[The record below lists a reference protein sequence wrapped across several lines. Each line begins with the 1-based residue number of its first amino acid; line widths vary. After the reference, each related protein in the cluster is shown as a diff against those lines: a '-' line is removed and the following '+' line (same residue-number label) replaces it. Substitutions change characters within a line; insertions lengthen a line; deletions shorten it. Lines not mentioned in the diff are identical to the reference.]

1 MRALR
6 TAALLKLTHGPSPVR
21 CAGIHS
27 HGQNLK
33 VPDGFSAVFFNMFWP
48 ELKGTLL
55 ELLQDLRG
63 GQLDLFRLNYGIL
76 TLIPKI
82 KGAVNIRQYRP
93 ICLLNVAYKI
103 ITKTL
108 TLRLNKIVDKI
119 ISPNQTAFIS
129 GRYILDGVVVIHE
142 MLHEM
147 SRRKQSGIILK
158 LDFEKA
164 YDKVSWH
171 FLKLVMEKKG
181 FCERWIDWI
190 MKAVC
195 GGRVAVNLNGELGPY
210 FKSYKGLR
218 QGDPLAPF
226 LFNLVADRLSAMLDR
241 ASENDNLMGVIPHLV
256 DGGLTHLQYTDDTML
271 FIQPTQ
277 QNITTLKFLLF
288 CFEEVSGMKINYN
301 KSEVFT
307 MGIYEVE

>member
-33 VPDGFSAVFFNMFWP
+33 VPDGFSAVFFKMFWP

-103 ITKTL
+103 
-108 TLRLNKIVDKI
+108 NKIVDKI

-142 MLHEM
+142 VLHEM
-147 SRRKQSGIILK
+147 SRRK
-158 LDFEKA
+158 
-164 YDKVSWH
+164 
-171 FLKLVMEKKG
+171 
-181 FCERWIDWI
+181 
-190 MKAVC
+190 
-195 GGRVAVNLNGELGPY
+195 
-210 FKSYKGLR
+210 
-218 QGDPLAPF
+218 
-226 LFNLVADRLSAMLDR
+226 
-241 ASENDNLMGVIPHLV
+241 
-256 DGGLTHLQYTDDTML
+256 
-271 FIQPTQ
+271 
-277 QNITTLKFLLF
+277 
-288 CFEEVSGMKINYN
+288 
-301 KSEVFT
+301 
-307 MGIYEVE
+307 